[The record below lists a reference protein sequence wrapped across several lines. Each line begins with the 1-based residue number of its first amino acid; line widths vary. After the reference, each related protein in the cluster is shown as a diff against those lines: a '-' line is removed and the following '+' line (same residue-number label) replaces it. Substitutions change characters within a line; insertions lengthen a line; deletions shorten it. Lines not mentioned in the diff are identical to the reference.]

1 MNIIESLLHGNIS
14 YAKKKAKNRSFM
26 WIVAQGENMGLDPL
40 QRWNAASFLKGLTS
54 WEEYCKWGFEYV
66 PENKQLVK

>member
-1 MNIIESLLHGNIS
+1 
-14 YAKKKAKNRSFM
+14 M